1 MSIKQ
6 SLEFVSNTAL
16 PENLPRLA
24 FIKGALEPFSPK
36 IGSSGVINQPQ
47 AKNYNPSKPQGIEF
61 VIYEKTGQPN
71 DGWYF
76 NIYDDNTVTVDYQY
90 TYVNEQK
97 GTREYF
103 GETYIGN
110 FRTLLNWLVAGCDV
124 DYIHHYFSLK

>member
-6 SLEFVSNTAL
+6 RLGFVERIAL

-24 FIKGALEPFSPK
+24 FIAGALEPFEPK

-47 AKNYNPSKPQGIEF
+47 AKDYDPSKPQGLSF
-61 VIYEKTGQPN
+61 VIYEKNGQPD

-76 NIYDDNTVTVDYQY
+76 RIYDDDTVSVDYNY
-90 TYVNEQK
+90 TFVNEQK

-103 GETYIGN
+103 GEQYQGN
-110 FRTLLNWLVAGCDV
+110 FRTLLNWLVAGCDA
-124 DYIHHYFSLK
+124 DYLHHYFTPK